1 MTAVSRKC
9 LLWFHNSS
17 SVCGGIKYARSQLFS
32 VHRSLIKMSSTDA
45 EDLGSPRPVIGVC
58 QLTCTA
64 DKNKNL
70 ETSSALIRRAKAR
83 GAQMVFLPEAC
94 DYIGESKQQS
104 MDMAESIQGEIINHY
119 KKLAKDLDVWLS
131 IGGFHEKGPE
141 NTEKNRVYN
150 THVVINSHGVI
161 EDTYSKTHM
170 FDLDIPGK
178 VRLCESDYTIPGS
191 KITPPVAT
199 PVGKVGMAIC
209 YDMRFPELS
218 QALTQL
224 GAEILTYPS
233 AFTVP
238 TGMAHWEVLL
248 RNRAIECQCYVVAAA
263 QAGRHNDKRSSYGHS
278 MVIDPWGTV
287 IAECPEGIG
296 VVTAEID
303 LKYLEKVRTQM
314 PVQQHHRHDLYG
326 KLSLHTRVPIDSQE
340 KYEFGHVK
348 ILNSFVFYRT
358 ALSYAFVNI
367 KPVVPGHVLVSSIRP
382 APRFSDLTPAEVSDL
397 FRVTQVISKVIEGH
411 FGATSTTIS
420 VQDGP
425 EAGQTVEHVHVHILP
440 RKVGDFS
447 ENDDIYM
454 ALEKHDQNL
463 EEERRLGKLRS
474 EADMTREA
482 DHLRKYFY

>member
-1 MTAVSRKC
+1 MTAVSRQC
-9 LLWFHNSS
+9 LLWLHQSS
-17 SVCGGIKYARSQLFS
+17 IGSGGIKYVRSHLIS
-32 VHRSLIKMSSTDA
+32 VHRCIIKMASTST
-45 EDLGSPRPVIGVC
+45 EDLSSPRPVIGVC

-64 DKNKNL
+64 DKKKNL
-70 ETSSALIRRAKAR
+70 ETSLALIRRAKAR

-104 MDMAESIQGEIINHY
+104 MDMAESIQGEIINEY

-131 IGGFHEKGPE
+131 VGGFHEKGPE
-141 NTEKNRVYN
+141 NAEKPRVYN
-150 THVVINSHGVI
+150 THVVINSQGVI

-178 VRLCESDYTIPGS
+178 VRLCESDYTVPGPR
-191 KITPPVAT
+191 IAPPVAT

-209 YDMRFPELS
+209 YDMRFPQLS

-263 QAGRHNDKRSSYGHS
+263 QTGRHNDKRTSYGHS

-296 VVTAEID
+296 VITAEID
-303 LKYLEKVRTQM
+303 LKYLAQVRTQM
-314 PVQQHHRHDLYG
+314 PVQEHHRQDLYG
-326 KLSLHTRVPIDSQE
+326 ELSLHTRVPIDSQE
-340 KYEFGHVK
+340 VYQFGHVK
-348 ILNSFVFYRT
+348 VQNSCVFYRT

-367 KPVVPGHVLVSSIRP
+367 KPVVPGHILVASLRP
-382 APRFSDLTPAEVSDL
+382 APRFTDLTPAELSDL
-397 FRVTQVISKVIEGH
+397 FKVTQVIAKVIEGH
-411 FGATSTTIS
+411 FGGTSTTIS
-420 VQDGP
+420 IQDGP

-440 RKVGDFS
+440 RKLGDFS

-454 ALEKHDQNL
+454 ALEKHDKNL
-463 EEERRLGKLRS
+463 EEERQLGKLRS
-474 EADMTREA
+474 EADMKREA
-482 DHLRKYFY
+482 DELRKYFS

>member
-1 MTAVSRKC
+1 MNIVSKSYLVTITKT
-9 LLWFHNSS
+9 LLNAGRH
-17 SVCGGIKYARSQLFS
+17 KYARSQLFS
-32 VHRSLIKMSSTDA
+32 VDRYLIKMASNDTW
-45 EDLGSPRPVIGVC
+45 DLRRPRPVIGVC

-64 DKNKNL
+64 DKKRNL
-70 ETSSALIRRAKAR
+70 EVSSALIHRAKAR

-104 MDMAESIQGEIINHY
+104 MEMAESLQGEIITAY
-119 KKLAKDLDVWLS
+119 RKLAKDLDIWLS
-131 IGGFHEKGPE
+131 VGGFHQKGPP

-150 THVVINSHGVI
+150 THVIINSQGVI

-178 VRLCESDYTIPGS
+178 VRLCESDYTIPGDR
-191 KITPPVAT
+191 IAPPVTT

-218 QALTQL
+218 QALTGM

-263 QAGRHNDKRSSYGHS
+263 QTGRHNDKRSSYGHT

-287 IAECPEGIG
+287 IVESPEGEG
-296 VVTAEID
+296 VITAEID

-314 PVQQHHRHDLYG
+314 PVQQHRRHDLYG
-326 KLSLHTRVPIDSQE
+326 SVSVQNKVAIDSQDS
-340 KYEFGHVK
+340 YQFGHVNIK
-348 ILNSFVFYRT
+348 SDFVFYRT

-367 KPVVPGHVLVSSIRP
+367 KPVLPGHVLASPIRP
-382 APRFSDLTPAEVSDL
+382 TCRFSDLTPAEVTDI
-397 FRVTQVISKVIEGH
+397 FKVTQVVTKAIEGH
-411 FGATSTTIS
+411 YSATSSTVSI
-420 VQDGP
+420 QDGP
-425 EAGQTVEHVHVHILP
+425 DAGQTVQHFHVHILP
-440 RKVGDFS
+440 RKSGDFS
-447 ENDDIYM
+447 QNDDIYS
-454 ALEKHDQNL
+454 ALENHDKNL
-463 EEERRLGKLRS
+463 EEDRQLGKLRTEEDMRA
-474 EADMTREA
+474 EAEE
-482 DHLRKYFY
+482 LRKHFV